1 MNFRFNLSHF
11 LKKGKNKQTK
21 NSIESLYHILW
32 KIYSTGKRYTIR
44 ENNHYLAIGVFWL
57 RGSMLLNKQ
66 ASYQTVANNVISRA
80 FINGLMFIVRISTST
95 LFVALAKWSS
105 LSLILLVHLSTP
117 LNPLMLSF
125 VVWKYVLFPTLHLKV
140 QLIPKPP
147 VKDMN
152 LLLSK
157 RPHLCTEPLRHLL
170 KWSEFILL
178 PPLWKDLY
186 CKSVCYWKHNFPH
199 HYAFFLARS

>member
-1 MNFRFNLSHF
+1 MYYERYIL
-11 LKKGKNKQTK
+11 LKNIILLGKISITWQLVFSDSEEVCFWKSKLPYPTGP
-21 NSIESLYHILW
+21 NSI
-32 KIYSTGKRYTIR
+32 
-44 ENNHYLAIGVFWL
+44 
-57 RGSMLLNKQ
+57 
-66 ASYQTVANNVISRA
+66 ISRA
-80 FINGLMFIVRISTST
+80 FINGSMFRVHISSST

-105 LSLILLVHLSTP
+105 LSFILLAHLSKH
-117 LNPLMLSF
+117 LNPLILSF
-125 VVWKYVLFPTLHLKV
+125 LFWKYVIFPTSHLKV

-147 VKDMN
+147 IKAMN
-152 LLLSK
+152 LLFSE

-186 CKSVCYWKHNFPH
+186 CKSMCYWKHNFPH